1 MKNCRLMLPYHRAI
15 LLCYYVLL
23 LISTAVEIGSNTPPK
38 YRCGYC
44 IVNNFDRLPVDE
56 IVSIFSHNWVFCVPF
71 LEIDVNVA
79 IEYLMCIVIDIVIV
93 VDDTFR
99 VDRWRL
105 RCSFPL
111 WKSEFP
117 WFDDDFV
124 YLTQSGFLDDG
135 GQLMV
140 SDFS

>member
-1 MKNCRLMLPYHRAI
+1 M

-44 IVNNFDRLPVDE
+44 VVNNFDRLPVDE
-56 IVSIFSHNWVFCVPF
+56 VVSIFSHNWVFCVPF

-79 IEYLMCIVIDIVIV
+79 IEYLMCIVIVFVIVIV
-93 VDDTFR
+93 VDDTVIR